1 MGMNCNLDTLD
12 SMNSRDKL
20 FLYMNEEHEMAREE
34 VDAGGTVKSADRVL
48 DLFELLARW
57 GREMSHAEIAEAL
70 DIPKSSLTKLI
81 RNLNDRGYLRFVPE
95 TKGYRLGDAILKLA
109 QQSNQMRN
117 LIACAEPVL
126 TDITQQTAE
135 SCALNQLKGEEV
147 EVVATVLSQQRLQS
161 HMRLGDLAPLY
172 AVSGGK
178 AILAFLPD
186 VMRNEYLRAVSFERF
201 TKHTIATKKALLA
214 ELDDV
219 RKNGFAQ
226 SMEEYTPGIV
236 GIGVPILSSTGFP
249 LGSLNLA
256 IPAVRFSAEVGE
268 RSVAILKASAAR
280 IQRQYLAE

>member
-1 MGMNCNLDTLD
+1 MKHGAVKM
-12 SMNSRDKL
+12 
-20 FLYMNEEHEMAREE
+20 FLYMNEEQRMRREE
-34 VDAGGTVKSADRVL
+34 IEASSTVKSADRTL

-81 RNLNDRGYLRFVPE
+81 RNLTDRGYLRFVPE

-109 QQSNQMRN
+109 QQSNQLRS

-126 TDITQQTAE
+126 GDITQQTAE
-135 SCALNQLKGEEV
+135 SCALNQLKGEQV
-147 EVVATVLSQQRLQS
+147 EVVATVVSQQRLQS

-186 VMRNEYLRAVSFERF
+186 VMRAEYMRSVSFERF
-201 TKHTIATKKALLA
+201 TKNTIGTKKALLN
-214 ELDDV
+214 ELESV
-219 RKNGFAQ
+219 RANGFAH
-226 SMEEYTPGIV
+226 SLEEFTPGIV
-236 GIGVPILSSTGFP
+236 GLGVPILSSTGFP

-256 IPAVRFSAEVGE
+256 IPAVRYSPEIGE
-268 RSVAILKASAAR
+268 RSIAILKASAVR

>member
-1 MGMNCNLDTLD
+1 MGMNCHRATLD
-12 SMNSRDKL
+12 SLITRDKL

-201 TKHTIATKKALLA
+201 TKHTIATKK
-214 ELDDV
+214 
-219 RKNGFAQ
+219 RCSPN
-226 SMEEYTPGIV
+226 SMTCARTASPSRWKSTRRA
-236 GIGVPILSSTGFP
+236 SS
-249 LGSLNLA
+249 
-256 IPAVRFSAEVGE
+256 
-268 RSVAILKASAAR
+268 ASACPSCHRPAFRSAR
-280 IQRQYLAE
+280 